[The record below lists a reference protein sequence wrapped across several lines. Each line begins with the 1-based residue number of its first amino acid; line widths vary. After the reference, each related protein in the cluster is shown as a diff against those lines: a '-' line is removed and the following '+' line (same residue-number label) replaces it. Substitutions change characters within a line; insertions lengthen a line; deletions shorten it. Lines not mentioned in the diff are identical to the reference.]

1 VDARQIYLLTLGTS
15 CPCHLPT
22 SQEAFVAEGGQQP
35 GLGLGLENMPYK
47 ELLKE
52 LGMFSLK
59 KRRLRGNLIAL
70 FKYLKGAYSE
80 RGWCLLTSDGMRA
93 NGLKLCQG
101 RFRLDIRKHFFLG
114 C

>member
-1 VDARQIYLLTLGTS
+1 MSRAVSWDVSRPNVDARQIYLLTLGTS

-80 RGWCLLTSDGMRA
+80 RG
-93 NGLKLCQG
+93 
-101 RFRLDIRKHFFLG
+101 
-114 C
+114 